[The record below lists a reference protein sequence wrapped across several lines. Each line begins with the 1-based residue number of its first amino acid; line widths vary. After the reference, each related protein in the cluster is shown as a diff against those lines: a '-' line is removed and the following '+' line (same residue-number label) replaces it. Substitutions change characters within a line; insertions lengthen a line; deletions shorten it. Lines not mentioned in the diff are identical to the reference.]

1 MIKSKVPPSTK
12 IEDKFLNEPIE
23 CKSIRIDRR
32 NAWVEYPAQSF
43 LTTSFPALK

>member
-1 MIKSKVPPSTK
+1 MACSRRNVKPKITPSNK

-32 NAWVEYPAQSF
+32 NACVG
-43 LTTSFPALK
+43 